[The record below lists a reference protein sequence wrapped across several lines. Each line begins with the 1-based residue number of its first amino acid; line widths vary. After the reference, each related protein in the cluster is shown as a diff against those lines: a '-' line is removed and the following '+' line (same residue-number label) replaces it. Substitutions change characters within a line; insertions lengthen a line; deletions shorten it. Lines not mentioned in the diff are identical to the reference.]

1 MTNSLIIYCS
11 AFLLVL
17 TLILGAMVSIVR
29 TKLNVLYAYPNEP
42 DQILYKL
49 VRAHANSTEY
59 VPVVCLIFYLVNLVG
74 ITSVDELVILILT
87 ASRFLIIM
95 GICIPKTMARPN
107 WARTLGSFGTNFCAL
122 YLIGKVVVELFNM

>member
-11 AFLLVL
+11 AFLLTM
-17 TLILGAMVSIVR
+17 TLILGVMVSIVR
-29 TKLNVLYAYPNEP
+29 TKLKVLYAFPNEP

-49 VRAHANSTEY
+49 VRAHGNSAEY
-59 VPVVCLIFYLVNLVG
+59 VPVVCLVFYLVNLVG
-74 ITSVDELVILILT
+74 ITSVDELMILMLT

-95 GICIPKTMARPN
+95 GICIPKTMAKPN

-122 YLIGKVVVELFNM
+122 YLIVKVVVVLFNM